1 MKMIRNVAVGI
12 SGGVDSA
19 VTALLLKNKGFNVT
33 GVFMKNW
40 DIRDETGNCTV
51 EKDYEDARWI
61 CDKLKIPLIQLD
73 FVKEYWNEVFSDL
86 LEKYQTGYTPNPD
99 ILCNKNIKF
108 NKFFD
113 VARNR
118 FQADA
123 IATGHYANTSFGPYL
138 ENFKENTNVHL
149 LQAYDSNK
157 DQTFF
162 LNQIPQQTLRR
173 CMFPLGNYLKN
184 HVKTIAKEASLHKIA
199 QKKESMGICFVGK
212 REFQDFISE
221 YIDDK
226 PGEYV
231 DLDSG
236 LSIGKHN
243 GIHKLTIGQRCRI
256 GGCENAY
263 YVFSK
268 DQKTN
273 TIIAVDSGIHP
284 ALYTDFLITQD
295 VHWISEEP
303 HELRHSGVLSCDFR
317 FQHRNPLITCNV
329 YKISDNRLFIRLS
342 VPLRAI
348 TKGQYAVLYS
358 GEECLGGSIISY
370 PGPSFFALNQQN
382 SIIETRC
389 CDLIALT
396 SGVQM

>member
-1 MKMIRNVAVGI
+1 MIKNVVVGI

-33 GVFMKNW
+33 GIFMKNW
-40 DIRDETGNCTV
+40 DIRDETGKCAV

-61 CDKLKIPLIQLD
+61 CDKLKIPLIQID

-86 LEKYQTGYTPNPD
+86 IEKYQTGYTPNPD

-113 VARNR
+113 VAFNR

-123 IATGHYANTSFGPYL
+123 IATDVY
-138 ENFKENTNVHL
+138 L
-149 LQAYDSNK
+149 LQAHDSNK

-184 HVKTIAKEASLHKIA
+184 HVKTIAKEAGLHKIA

-226 PGEYV
+226 PGEHV

-236 LSIGKHN
+236 LSIGKHS

-256 GGCENAY
+256 GGSSKAY
-263 YVFSK
+263 YVFNK

-273 TIIAVDSGIHP
+273 TIIAVDSTIHP

-303 HELRHSGVLSCDFR
+303 RELRYSGVLNCDFR

-358 GEECLGGSIISY
+358 GEECLGGSMISY
-370 PGPSFFALNQQN
+370 SGPSYFALNRQN
-382 SIIETRC
+382 SISETHFHN
-389 CDLIALT
+389 LVALT
-396 SGVQM
+396 SNV